1 MDPLTETFTFQA
13 PTTITFG
20 AGALG
25 QLGQVV
31 GPLGRRPLVVTDP
44 GIAASGILQQVLD
57 SLAAVAVAVE
67 TFSDVEANPS
77 SETVERAAEAYRH
90 ADCDCLVAAG
100 GGSAMDV
107 AKVVAALVSHGGRV
121 RDYEGVGKVP
131 GPTVPVVAVPT
142 TAGTGSEVTLFA
154 VITDRERKIKM
165 VVGSPH
171 ILPVAAVC
179 DPLLTLSMPQPLTAA
194 TGIDALVHGIE
205 CYINTVVNPPAK
217 ALALESIRLI
227 GRSLRTA
234 YAHGRDLQAR
244 YDMLLASTI
253 AALAFTRTRLGN
265 VHAMALPLGAHFDV
279 PHGVATGLLLPYV
292 MEWNLIAC
300 TATYPQIA
308 AVLGE
313 TVEGLSPRAASEVAV
328 EVVRQLTADIA
339 IPERLRDLGVTRDA
353 IGVLADDAMKSG
365 NIAVNPRLTRRD
377 DIVHLFEQAF

>member
-1 MDPLTETFTFQA
+1 MDPLTDTFTFQA
-13 PTTITFG
+13 PTTVTFG
-20 AGALG
+20 AGAVRHLA
-25 QLGQVV
+25 QVV
-31 GPLGRRPLVVTDP
+31 APLGRRPLVVTDQ
-44 GIAASGILQQVLD
+44 GIAASGILQQVTD
-57 SLAAVAVAVE
+57 ALAPAVSGFE
-67 TFSDVEANPS
+67 TFSDVEPNPS
-77 SETVERAAEAYRH
+77 SETVERAVAAYRR
-90 ADCDCLVAAG
+90 ADCDCLVGAG

-107 AKVVAALVSHGGRV
+107 AKVAAALISHGGKV
-121 RDYEGVGKVP
+121 RDYEGVGKIP

-142 TAGTGSEVTLFA
+142 TAGTGSEVTVFSI
-154 VITDRERKIKM
+154 ITDRERKVKM

-171 ILPVAAVC
+171 LLPTAAVC
-179 DPLLTLSMPQPLTAA
+179 DPVLTLSMPQPLTAA

-205 CYINTVVNPPAK
+205 CFINAVVNPVAK

-234 YAHGRDLQAR
+234 YGHGRDLAAR
-244 YDMLLASTI
+244 YDMLLGSTV

-308 AVLGE
+308 AALGE
-313 TVEGLSPRAASEVAV
+313 SVAGFSPRAASEVAV
-328 EVVRQLTADIA
+328 EAVRQLNADIA

-353 IGVLADDAMKSG
+353 IAVLADDSMKSG
-365 NIAVNPRLTRRD
+365 NIAVNPRLTRRE
-377 DIVHLFEQAF
+377 DIVYLFEQAF

>member
-25 QLGQVV
+25 RLAQVV

-44 GIAASGILQQVLD
+44 GIAASGILKQVLD
-57 SLAAVAVAVE
+57 ALAAVAADVE

-77 SETVERAAEAYRH
+77 SETVERAAEAYRR

-107 AKVVAALVSHGGRV
+107 AKVAAALVSHGGRV

-171 ILPVAAVC
+171 ILPAAAVC

-217 ALALESIRLI
+217 TLALESIHLI

-308 AVLGE
+308 AALGE
-313 TVEGLSPRAASEVAV
+313 ATDGLSSRAASEVAV
-328 EVVRQLTADIA
+328 EAVRQLAADIA

-353 IGVLADDAMKSG
+353 IGVLADDSMKSG
-365 NIAVNPRLTRRD
+365 NIAVNPRLTRRE

>member
-1 MDPLTETFTFQA
+1 MDPLTDTFTFQA
-13 PTTITFG
+13 PTTVTFG
-20 AGALG
+20 AGAVKHLA
-25 QLGQVV
+25 QVV
-31 GPLGRRPLVVTDP
+31 APLGRRPLVVTDP
-44 GIAASGILQQVLD
+44 GIAASGILQQVTD
-57 SLAAVAVAVE
+57 ALAPAVSGFE
-67 TFSDVEANPS
+67 TFSDVEPNPS
-77 SETVERAAEAYRH
+77 SETVERAVAAYRR
-90 ADCDCLVAAG
+90 ADCDCLVGAG

-107 AKVVAALVSHGGRV
+107 AKVAAALISHGGKV
-121 RDYEGVGKVP
+121 RDYEGVGKIP

-142 TAGTGSEVTLFA
+142 TAGTGSEVTVFSI
-154 VITDRERKIKM
+154 ITDRERKVKM
-165 VVGSPH
+165 VVGSPY
-171 ILPVAAVC
+171 ILPTAAVC
-179 DPLLTLSMPQPLTAA
+179 DPVLTISMPQPLTAA

-205 CYINTVVNPPAK
+205 CFINAVVNPVAK

-234 YAHGRDLQAR
+234 YGHGRDLAAR
-244 YDMLLASTI
+244 YDMLLGSTV

-308 AVLGE
+308 AALGE
-313 TVEGLSPRAASEVAV
+313 SVAGFSPRAASEVAV
-328 EVVRQLTADIA
+328 EAVRQLNADIA

-353 IGVLADDAMKSG
+353 IGVLADDSMKSG
-365 NIAVNPRLTRRD
+365 NIAVNPRLTRRE

>member
-1 MDPLTETFTFQA
+1 MDPLTETFTFEA

-57 SLAAVAVAVE
+57 ALAAVAAAVE

-77 SETVERAAEAYRH
+77 SETVERAAEAYRR

-107 AKVVAALVSHGGRV
+107 AKVAAALVSHGGRV

-142 TAGTGSEVTLFA
+142 TAGTGSEVSLFA

-171 ILPVAAVC
+171 ILPAAAVC
-179 DPLLTLSMPQPLTAA
+179 DPLLTLSMSQPLTAA

-308 AVLGE
+308 AALGE
-313 TVEGLSPRAASEVAV
+313 ATDGLSSRAASEVAV
-328 EVVRQLTADIA
+328 EAVRQLAADIA

-353 IGVLADDAMKSG
+353 IGVLADDSMKSG
-365 NIAVNPRLTRRD
+365 NIAVNPRLTRRE

>member
-25 QLGQVV
+25 RLAQVV

-44 GIAASGILQQVLD
+44 GIAASGILKQVLD
-57 SLAAVAVAVE
+57 ALAAVAAAVE

-77 SETVERAAEAYRH
+77 SETVERAAEAYRR

-107 AKVVAALVSHGGRV
+107 AKVAAALVSHGGRV

-171 ILPVAAVC
+171 ILPAAAVC

-217 ALALESIRLI
+217 TLALESIHLI

-308 AVLGE
+308 AALGE
-313 TVEGLSPRAASEVAV
+313 ATDGLSSRAASEVAV
-328 EVVRQLTADIA
+328 EAVRQLAADIA

-353 IGVLADDAMKSG
+353 IGVLADDSMKSG
-365 NIAVNPRLTRRD
+365 NIAVNPRLTRRE

>member
-1 MDPLTETFTFQA
+1 MDTLTEIFTFQA

-20 AGALG
+20 AGALR
-25 QLGQVV
+25 QLAQVV

-44 GIAASGILQQVLD
+44 GIAASGILQQVVD
-57 SLAAVAVAVE
+57 ALAPVVAGVE
-67 TFSDVEANPS
+67 TFSDVEPNPS
-77 SETVERAAEAYRH
+77 SETVERAAAAYRR

-107 AKVVAALVSHGGRV
+107 AKVAAALVSYGGAV

-142 TAGTGSEVTLFA
+142 TAGTGSEVTVFA
-154 VITDRERKIKM
+154 IITDRARKVKM
-165 VVGSPH
+165 VIGSPH
-171 ILPVAAVC
+171 ILPAAAVC

-205 CYINTVVNPPAK
+205 CYINTVVNPLAK
-217 ALALESIRLI
+217 SLALESIRLI

-234 YAHGRDLQAR
+234 YAHGRDLEAR
-244 YDMLLASTI
+244 YQMLLGSTI

-300 TATYPQIA
+300 TTTYPQIA
-308 AVLGE
+308 AALGE
-313 TVEGLSPRAASEVAV
+313 PTEGLPPRAASEVAV
-328 EVVRQLTADIA
+328 EAVRQLNADIG
-339 IPERLRDLGVTRDA
+339 IPERLRDVGVTRDA
-353 IGVLADDAMKSG
+353 MPALADDSMKSG
-365 NIAVNPRLTRRD
+365 NIAVNPRLTRRE

>member
-1 MDPLTETFTFQA
+1 MNPLTEIFTFQA

-25 QLGQVV
+25 QLAQVV

-44 GIAASGILQQVLD
+44 GIAASGILQQVVD
-57 SLAAVAVAVE
+57 ALAPVVGGVE
-67 TFSDVEANPS
+67 TFSDVEPNPS
-77 SETVERAAEAYRH
+77 SETVERAAAAYRR

-107 AKVVAALVSHGGRV
+107 AKVAAALVSHGGAV

-142 TAGTGSEVTLFA
+142 TAGTGSEVTVFA
-154 VITDRERKIKM
+154 IITDRARKVKM
-165 VVGSPH
+165 VIGSKH
-171 ILPVAAVC
+171 ILPTAAVC

-205 CYINTVVNPPAK
+205 CYINTVVNPLAK
-217 ALALESIRLI
+217 SLALESIRLI

-234 YAHGRDLQAR
+234 YAHGRDLEAR
-244 YDMLLASTI
+244 YQMLLGSTI

-300 TATYPQIA
+300 TTTYPQIA
-308 AVLGE
+308 AALGE
-313 TVEGLSPRAASEVAV
+313 PTEGLPPRAASEVAV
-328 EVVRQLTADIA
+328 EAVRQLNADIG
-339 IPERLRDLGVTRDA
+339 IPERLRDVGVTRDA
-353 IGVLADDAMKSG
+353 IPALADDSMKSG
-365 NIAVNPRLTRRD
+365 NIAVNPRLTRRE
-377 DIVHLFEQAF
+377 DIVHLFAQAF

>member
-1 MDPLTETFTFQA
+1 MDPLTEIFTFA
-13 PTTITFG
+13 SPTTITFG

-25 QLGQVV
+25 RLAQVV
-31 GPLGRRPLVVTDP
+31 EPWGRRPLVVTDP
-44 GIAASGILQQVLD
+44 GIAASGILQQVLEAL
-57 SLAAVAVAVE
+57 SAGSPAVE
-67 TFSDVEANPS
+67 TFSEVEANPS
-77 SETVERAAEAYRH
+77 SETVEHAAEAYRRG
-90 ADCDCLVAAG
+90 DCDCLVAAG

-107 AKVVAALVSHGGRV
+107 AKVAAALVSHGGRV
-121 RDYEGVGKVP
+121 RDYEGVGVLP
-131 GPTVPVVAVPT
+131 GPTVPVIAVPT
-142 TAGTGSEVTLFA
+142 TAGTGSEVTTFA

-165 VVGSPH
+165 VVGSSH

-205 CYINTVVNPPAK
+205 CYINTVVNPLAK

-227 GRSLRTA
+227 GHALRTA
-234 YAHGRDLQAR
+234 YAQGRDLQAR
-244 YDMLLASTI
+244 HDMLLASTI

-308 AVLGE
+308 STLGE
-313 TVEGLSPRAASEVAV
+313 NIEGLSPRAASEIAV
-328 EVVRQLTADIA
+328 DAVRQLVADIA
-339 IPERLRDLGVTRDA
+339 IPERLRDVGVTRDA

>member
-1 MDPLTETFTFQA
+1 MGPLTEPFIFHA
-13 PTTITFG
+13 PTAITFG
-20 AGALG
+20 AGSLS
-25 QLGQVV
+25 QLPEVLR
-31 GPLGRRPLVVTDP
+31 PLGRRPLVVTDP

-57 SLAAVAVAVE
+57 VIAPVISGAE
-67 TFSDVEANPS
+67 TYSDVEANPS
-77 SETVERAAEAYRH
+77 SETVERAAEAFRR
-90 ADCDCLVAAG
+90 AECDCLIAAG

-107 AKVVAALVSHGGRV
+107 GKVAAALVSHGGRV

-142 TAGTGSEVTLFA
+142 TAGTGSEVTVFA

-165 VVGSPH
+165 VLGSPH
-171 ILPVAAVC
+171 ILPTAAVC

-205 CYINTVVNPPAK
+205 CYINTVVNPLAK
-217 ALALESIRLI
+217 SLALESIRLI

-234 YAHGRDLQAR
+234 YGHGRDLQAR
-244 YDMLLASTI
+244 YDMLLASTV

-300 TATYPQIA
+300 TATYPLIA
-308 AVLGE
+308 DALGE
-313 TVEGLSPRAASEVAV
+313 VTDGLSPRAASEVAV
-328 EVVRQLTADIA
+328 DAVRQLNADIA
-339 IPERLRDLGVTRDA
+339 IPERLRDVGVTRDA
-353 IGVLADDAMKSG
+353 IGTLADDSMKSG